1 MVKYNNTPTSLQ
13 AIVFHGQHT
22 HVDGYAK
29 DSSITVIL
37 QPRVL
42 AGEPAD
48 NVEGPNGRLI
58 MTWDKNAAGVRNATS
73 QQSATVSREAQMLIV
88 RTGYYWL
95 KGNLNGADY
104 SGQYY
109 NPRNELCGSFTLT
122 TKLA

>member
-1 MVKYNNTPTSLQ
+1 MARIQNPQTPLQ

-37 QPRVL
+37 QPSVL
-42 AGEPAD
+42 AGEPTD
-48 NVEGPNGRLI
+48 NVEGPDGRLI

-73 QQSATVSREAQMLIV
+73 QQSATVRREAQMLIV

-109 NPRNELCGSFTLT
+109 NPKNELCGSFCLT
-122 TKLA
+122 SKI

>member
-1 MVKYNNTPTSLQ
+1 M
-13 AIVFHGQHT
+13 
-22 HVDGYAK
+22 
-29 DSSITVIL
+29 TVIL
-37 QPRVL
+37 QPSVL

-73 QQSATVSREAQMLIV
+73 QQSAATVSREAQLLIV

-109 NPRNELCGSFTLT
+109 NPKNELCGSFMLT
-122 TKLA
+122 TKLS